1 MIKNIHRIIGLLCLI
16 IWIDCE
22 GSDCRALIENGE
34 FKKAEE
40 IIRRELFSNP
50 SLSVSE
56 RRTLE
61 FELEK
66 MKRIRLDFNKSQAEV
81 IEYIKQYVPDVTP
94 TDLVRWESEKSLEY
108 LVIDG
113 EKMYFKDAA
122 PNLFRLDRTL
132 KAVKQKVD
140 SQIPTDSR
148 REPAFDLDSHCR
160 KIVQAVQTTQKYT
173 VLPVRMKIKQSL
185 TVHPNVV
192 PEGKIIRCWIPFP
205 REIPDRQV
213 NIRLLKT
220 DPPIYILA
228 NTDQTLQRTIY
239 FEKAAVKDST
249 THFSVEYTYEIYGS
263 YTPVKAEKVIPVEP
277 NPDLK
282 PFLSEEPPHIV
293 FTDEIRQLSQRIVGS
308 ETNPYRIAQKLFEW
322 IDVNIVWASAREYST
337 IYNIPQYVINNRH
350 GDCGMMVLTF
360 ITLCRLNGIPAR
372 WQSGWEFKPPQDSM
386 HDWGEIYLAP
396 YGWVPMDVTYGRRAT
411 ADESFR
417 WFYLSG
423 MDSYRL
429 IFNDG
434 MAADFYPLKIYPR
447 SETIDSQ
454 RGEVEWE
461 GGNLYFGQWNW
472 EHDWEIIS
480 EP

>member
-1 MIKNIHRIIGLLCLI
+1 M
-16 IWIDCE
+16 DCI
-22 GSDCRALIENGE
+22 GSDYQVLIEKGE

-40 IIRRELFSNP
+40 TIRQGLFNNP
-50 SLSVSE
+50 SLSAGE
-56 RRTLE
+56 KRALE
-61 FELEK
+61 FELER
-66 MKRIRLDFNKSQAEV
+66 MRRIRLDFSKSQAEV
-81 IEYIKQYVPDVTP
+81 IEYIEQYLPDVKP
-94 TDLVRWESEKSLEY
+94 ADLVRWESEKSLEY
-108 LVIDG
+108 ILIDG

-122 PNLFRLDRTL
+122 PNLFRLDKTL

-140 SQIPTDSR
+140 SQKPTNSKG
-148 REPAFDLDSHCR
+148 EPAFDLDSHCR
-160 KIVQAVQTTQKYT
+160 KIVKAVQRTQKST

-185 TVHPNVV
+185 VVHPNVV

-205 REIPDRQV
+205 RAISDRQV
-213 NIRLLKT
+213 NIQLVKT
-220 DPPIYILA
+220 DPPLFILA
-228 NTDQTLQRTIY
+228 NTEQTLQRTIY
-239 FEKAAVKDST
+239 FEKPAIKDST
-249 THFSVEYTYEIYGS
+249 TRFSVEYTYEIYGS
-263 YTPVKAEKVIPVEP
+263 YTPIKAEKVTPVEP
-277 NPDLK
+277 TPELK
-282 PFLSEEPPHIV
+282 PFISEEPPHIV
-293 FTDEIRQLSQRIVGS
+293 FTDEIRQLSRQIVGS

-350 GDCGMMVLTF
+350 GDCGMMTLTF

-386 HDWGEIYLAP
+386 HDWGEIYFAP
-396 YGWVPMDVTYGRRAT
+396 YGWVPVDVTYGRRAT

-434 MAADFYPLKIYPR
+434 MAADFFPLKIYPR
-447 SETIDSQ
+447 SEIIDSQ

-461 GGNLYFGQWNW
+461 GGNLYFDQWNW